1 MRNRNW
7 LAMVVMAGLFALVLS
22 APAVAED
29 KGVIALQQS
38 VSLLLNQVNDL
49 QKSLN
54 TQMGLI
60 QGMVTQNTDAVSKL
74 SGTLA
79 SIQHALNG
87 NQVVASQ
94 QQNSEAQQFQALADQ
109 IADLKARLQQ
119 ITTTLQQVHQMQQ
132 TIPAPAPLAAPGAAG
147 AAGPDA
153 GAGPGASA
161 GSAPDA
167 SAGPAASPASQ
178 IYQNALTDFQKGS
191 PRAQTELAGF
201 IRSYPTDPE
210 VPDATYYL
218 GTLYLQKQ
226 QYNEAIDFFSDLIEQ
241 YPDNAKTPL
250 AELNKGIA
258 LSKRGDKPAA
268 ISELRALAANYPGT
282 EAARLADSELR
293 GLGATTPSTAR
304 KRR

>member
-1 MRNRNW
+1 MRNQKW

-132 TIPAPAPLAAPGAAG
+132 TIPAPATLAAPG

-161 GSAPDA
+161 GSSPNA
-167 SAGPAASPASQ
+167 SAAPAASPASQ
-178 IYQNALTDFQKGS
+178 IYQKALNDFQSNS
-191 PRAQTELAGF
+191 PNAQAELAGF

-210 VPDATYYL
+210 VPDATYFL
-218 GTLYLQKQ
+218 GTTYLNKH

-241 YPDNAKTPL
+241 YPDNPKTPL
-250 AELNKGIA
+250 AELSKGIA

-268 ISELRALAANYPGT
+268 ISEWRALSANYPGT
-282 EAARLADSELR
+282 EPARQADIELR
-293 GLGATTPSTAR
+293 GLGATTPSTAH

>member
-1 MRNRNW
+1 MRNRKW
-7 LAMVVMAGLFALVLS
+7 LAMMVMAGLLALVLS

-29 KGVIALQQS
+29 KGIIALQQS

-79 SIQHALNG
+79 AIQHALNG

-94 QQNSEAQQFQALADQ
+94 QQNTDAQQFQSLADQ

-132 TIPAPAPLAAPGAAG
+132 TIPAPSPSPLAAPGAAG
-147 AAGPDA
+147 AGPDS
-153 GAGPGASA
+153 GAGPGPSA
-161 GSAPDA
+161 GSSPDA
-167 SAGPAASPASQ
+167 SAAPAASPASQ
-178 IYQNALTDFQKGS
+178 IYQKALADFQKGS
-191 PRAQTELAGF
+191 PRAQAELAGF
-201 IRSYPTDPE
+201 IRSYPSDAE

-218 GTLYLQKQ
+218 GTIYLQKQ

-268 ISELRALAANYPGT
+268 ISELRALSANYPGT
-282 EAARLADSELR
+282 EAARQADIELR
-293 GLGATTPSTAR
+293 VLGASSAR

>member
-1 MRNRNW
+1 
-7 LAMVVMAGLFALVLS
+7 
-22 APAVAED
+22 VAED

-54 TQMGLI
+54 SQMGLI

-79 SIQHALNG
+79 AIQHALNG
-87 NQVVASQ
+87 NQMVASQ

-132 TIPAPAPLAAPGAAG
+132 TIPAPAPSPLAAPGAGG
-147 AAGPDA
+147 AAGPDSA
-153 GAGPGASA
+153 AGPALSP
-161 GSAPDA
+161 GSSPDTSPA
-167 SAGPAASPASQ
+167 PAASPASQ
-178 IYQNALTDFQKGS
+178 IYQRALTDFQKGS

-218 GTLYLQKQ
+218 GTIYLQKQ
-226 QYNEAIDFFSDLIEQ
+226 QYNEAVDFFSSLIEQ

-250 AELNKGIA
+250 AELNKGVA
-258 LSKRGDKPAA
+258 LAKRGDKPAA
-268 ISELRALAANYPGT
+268 ISELRALSANYPGT
-282 EAARLADSELR
+282 EAARQADIELR
-293 GLGATTPSTAR
+293 GLGASIPPGSAR
-304 KRR
+304 KRH